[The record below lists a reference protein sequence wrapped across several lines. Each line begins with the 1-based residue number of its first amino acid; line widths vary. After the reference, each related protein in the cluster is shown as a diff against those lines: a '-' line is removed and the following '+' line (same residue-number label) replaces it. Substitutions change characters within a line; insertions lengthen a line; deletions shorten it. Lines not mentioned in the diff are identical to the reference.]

1 LIDYILKE
9 LKIDENYHGQ
19 FVKIFELKTELP
31 GLSPL
36 PEDLNLSIKSYLQNM
51 GIKKLYSHQIEAV
64 EEIKNGE
71 NVIITTSTS
80 SGKTLAFNIPI
91 INYLL
96 NNPKATAL
104 YIYPTKALAQDQFEK
119 VIEMVKE
126 IGINAGTYDGDT
138 PQERRTYLR
147 RHSRL
152 LLINPDILH
161 IGILPNHT
169 NWSSF
174 FSNLKF
180 IVVDEAHYYSGV
192 LGSHMSEIMRRLR
205 RISHYYGSYPQFILA
220 SATLKNPEEF
230 SFKLIGERF
239 KVIGGFENLPYK
251 KKLIILNPPLIDPS
265 SNLRRSI
272 YKEAVWILKKFLQ
285 NNVKTIAFVKSRK
298 GVELVTRML
307 KNSLE
312 PDEKE
317 FVSSYRA
324 GYTKETRHEIENK
337 LKNGKVKIV
346 ITTNALELGI
356 DIGALD
362 ATLIVGYPGS
372 ISSIF
377 QQSGR
382 SGRHSDS
389 LSILI
394 TGSNP
399 IDQYFAKDPD
409 YIFTK
414 NVESISINPENPY
427 IQIPHLKCAAYEIP
441 IDIEEDVEYFGN
453 STKDIVQK
461 LNRDGIFEKRSDK
474 YFYIDRHSVA
484 PEINIRG
491 AGQEQIRLFDSE
503 NNQIIERISRD
514 RAIEETFKGAVYM
527 HLADTYVVKELNLQD
542 NFAILEKKNV
552 DYYTDSLAIET
563 IWIQK
568 LINEKRFRRVNIYFG
583 DVLVEEKVRGFVK
596 KQFESDR
603 RMGSEELDLP
613 LIKFTTKAFWFTIE
627 EEMSKKIADLKE
639 DLPGTIHAV
648 EHLLVGMT
656 PLVVLCDRND
666 LGGVSHPLHPDTQKA
681 TIFVYDGIEG
691 GIGLSE
697 KGYERIGEIF
707 EFAYKT
713 VSECTCKDG
722 CPSCIFSPKCGNE
735 NSPLSK
741 NGAKILLKEILS

>member
-1 LIDYILKE
+1 MIDYILKE
-9 LKIDENYHGQ
+9 LQTDGNYHGQ
-19 FVKIFELKTELP
+19 FVKTFEIKTELP
-31 GLSPL
+31 SLSTIPK
-36 PEDLNLSIKSYLQNM
+36 DLHPSIKNYLKNK
-51 GIKKLYSHQIEAV
+51 GINELYPNQIEAMQ
-64 EEIKNGE
+64 EIKKGKNI
-71 NVIITTSTS
+71 IITTSAS

-91 INYLL
+91 INYLSKNL
-96 NNPKATAL
+96 KSSAL
-104 YIYPTKALAQDQFEK
+104 YIYPTKALTQDQFEK
-119 VIEMVKE
+119 VTEIIKK
-126 IGINAGTYDGDT
+126 IGINAGIYDGDT
-138 PQERRTYLR
+138 PQDRRTYLR

-152 LLINPDILH
+152 LLANPDILH

-169 NWSSF
+169 NWSNF

-180 IVVDEAHYYSGV
+180 VVVDEAHYYSGV

-239 KVIGGFENLPYK
+239 KLIGGFDNLPFK
-251 KKLIILNPPLIDPS
+251 KKLIILNPPLIDYA

-272 YKEAVWILKKFLQ
+272 YKEAVWILKKFLK
-285 NNVKTIAFVKSRK
+285 NNVKTIAFVKSRQ

-307 KNSLE
+307 KSSLE
-312 PDEKE
+312 PGEIE

-324 GYTKETRHEIENK
+324 GYTKETRHEIESK
-337 LKNGKVKIV
+337 LKKSEIKTV

-356 DIGALD
+356 DIGDLD
-362 ATLIVGYPGS
+362 ATVIVGYPGS

-382 SGRHSDS
+382 SGRRGDS

-414 NVESISINPENPY
+414 NVESISIDPENQY
-427 IQIPHLKCAAYEIP
+427 IETPHIKCASYEIP
-441 IDIEEDVEYFGN
+441 ITPEVDNEYFGKT
-453 STKDIVQK
+453 TKNIIEK
-461 LNRDGIFEKRSDK
+461 LSENGILERRSEK
-474 YFYIDRHSVA
+474 YFFTDRYSPA
-484 PEINIRG
+484 LEINIRG
-491 AGQEQIRLFDSE
+491 AGQEQVRLINSE
-503 NNQIIERISRD
+503 NNQTIERVSRD
-514 RAIEETFKGAVYM
+514 RAIEETFKGAVYL

-542 NFAILEKKNV
+542 NFAILEKKDV
-552 DYYTDSLAIET
+552 DYYTDSLATET

-568 LINEKRFRRVNIYFG
+568 LINEKKFKKINIFFG

-603 RMGSEELDLP
+603 RMGVEDLALP
-613 LIKFTTKAFWFTIE
+613 LIKFITKAFWFTIS
-627 EEMSKKIADLKE
+627 EEMCKKIVNLHE

-648 EHLLVGMT
+648 EHLLVGMM
-656 PLVVLCDRND
+656 PLIVLCDRND
-666 LGGVSHPLHPDTQKA
+666 VGGVSYAIHPDTQKA
-681 TIFVYDGIEG
+681 TIFVYDGVEG
-691 GIGLSE
+691 GIGLTE
-697 KGYERIGEIF
+697 LGFERIDELLKL
-707 EFAYKT
+707 AYKT
-713 VSECTCKDG
+713 VSECTCKEG

-735 NSPLSK
+735 NNPLSK

>member
-1 LIDYILKE
+1 MIDYILKE
-9 LKIDENYHGQ
+9 LQTDGNYHGQ
-19 FVKIFELKTELP
+19 FVKTFEIKTELP
-31 GLSPL
+31 SLSTI
-36 PEDLNLSIKSYLQNM
+36 PEDLHPSIKNYLKNK
-51 GIKKLYSHQIEAV
+51 GINELYPNQIEAMQ
-64 EEIKNGE
+64 EIKKGKNI
-71 NVIITTSTS
+71 IITTSAS

-91 INYLL
+91 INYLSKNL
-96 NNPKATAL
+96 KSSAL
-104 YIYPTKALAQDQFEK
+104 YIYPTKALTQDQFEK
-119 VIEMVKE
+119 VTEIIKE
-126 IGINAGTYDGDT
+126 IGINAGIYDGDT
-138 PQERRTYLR
+138 PQDRRTYLR

-152 LLINPDILH
+152 LLANPDILH

-169 NWSSF
+169 NWSNF

-180 IVVDEAHYYSGV
+180 VVVDEAHYYSGV

-239 KVIGGFENLPYK
+239 KLIGGFDNLPFK
-251 KKLIILNPPLIDPS
+251 KKLIILNPPLIDYA

-272 YKEAVWILKKFLQ
+272 YKEAVWILKKFLK
-285 NNVKTIAFVKSRK
+285 NNVKTIAFVKSRQ

-307 KNSLE
+307 KSSLE
-312 PDEKE
+312 PGEIE

-324 GYTKETRHEIENK
+324 GYTKETRHEIESK
-337 LKNGKVKIV
+337 LKKSEIKTV

-356 DIGALD
+356 DIGDLD
-362 ATLIVGYPGS
+362 ATVIVGYPGS

-382 SGRHSDS
+382 SGRRGDS

-414 NVESISINPENPY
+414 NVESISIDPENQY
-427 IQIPHLKCAAYEIP
+427 IETPHIKCASYEIP
-441 IDIEEDVEYFGN
+441 ITPEVDNEYFGKT
-453 STKDIVQK
+453 TKNIIEK
-461 LNRDGIFEKRSDK
+461 LSENGILERRSEK
-474 YFYIDRHSVA
+474 YFFTDRYSPA

-491 AGQEQIRLFDSE
+491 AGQEQVRLINSE
-503 NNQIIERISRD
+503 NNQTIERVSRD
-514 RAIEETFKGAVYM
+514 RAIEETFKGAVYL

-542 NFAILEKKNV
+542 NFAILEKKDV
-552 DYYTDSLAIET
+552 DYYTDSLATET

-568 LINEKRFRRVNIYFG
+568 LINEKKFKKINIFFG

-603 RMGSEELDLP
+603 RMGVEDLALP
-613 LIKFTTKAFWFTIE
+613 LIKFITKAFWFTIS
-627 EEMSKKIADLKE
+627 EEMCKKIVNLHE

-648 EHLLVGMT
+648 EHLLVGMM
-656 PLVVLCDRND
+656 PLIVLCDRND
-666 LGGVSHPLHPDTQKA
+666 VGGVSYAIHPDTQKA
-681 TIFVYDGIEG
+681 TIFVYDGVEG
-691 GIGLSE
+691 GIGLTE
-697 KGYERIGEIF
+697 LGFERIDELLKL
-707 EFAYKT
+707 AYKT
-713 VSECTCKDG
+713 VSECTCKEG

-735 NSPLSK
+735 NNPLSK

>member
-1 LIDYILKE
+1 MIDYILKE
-9 LKIDENYHGQ
+9 LQTDGNYHGQ
-19 FVKIFELKTELP
+19 FVKTFEIKTELP
-31 GLSPL
+31 SLSAIPK
-36 PEDLNLSIKSYLQNM
+36 DLHPSIKNYLKNK
-51 GIKKLYSHQIEAV
+51 GINELYPNQIEAMQ
-64 EEIKNGE
+64 EIKKGKNI
-71 NVIITTSTS
+71 IITTSAS

-91 INYLL
+91 INYLSKNL
-96 NNPKATAL
+96 KSSAL
-104 YIYPTKALAQDQFEK
+104 YIYPTKALTQDQFEK
-119 VIEMVKE
+119 VTEIIKE
-126 IGINAGTYDGDT
+126 IGINAGIYDGDT
-138 PQERRTYLR
+138 PQDRRTYLR

-152 LLINPDILH
+152 LLANPDILH

-169 NWSSF
+169 NWSNF

-180 IVVDEAHYYSGV
+180 VVVDEAHYYSGV

-239 KVIGGFENLPYK
+239 KLIGGFDNLPFK
-251 KKLIILNPPLIDPS
+251 KKLIILNPPLIDYA

-272 YKEAVWILKKFLQ
+272 YKEAVWILKKFLK
-285 NNVKTIAFVKSRK
+285 NNVKTIAFVKSRQ

-307 KNSLE
+307 KSSLE
-312 PDEKE
+312 PGEIE

-324 GYTKETRHEIENK
+324 GYTKETRHEIESK
-337 LKNGKVKIV
+337 LKKSEIKTV

-356 DIGALD
+356 DIGDLD
-362 ATLIVGYPGS
+362 ATVIVGYPGS

-382 SGRHSDS
+382 SGRRGDS

-414 NVESISINPENPY
+414 NVESISIDPENQY
-427 IQIPHLKCAAYEIP
+427 IETPHIKCASYEIP
-441 IDIEEDVEYFGN
+441 ITPEVDNEYFGKT
-453 STKDIVQK
+453 TKNIIEK
-461 LNRDGIFEKRSDK
+461 LSENGILERRSEK
-474 YFYIDRHSVA
+474 YFFTDRYSPA

-491 AGQEQIRLFDSE
+491 AGQEQVRLINSE
-503 NNQIIERISRD
+503 NNQTIERVSRD
-514 RAIEETFKGAVYM
+514 RAIEETFKDAVYL

-542 NFAILEKKNV
+542 NFAILEKKDV
-552 DYYTDSLAIET
+552 DYYTDSLATET

-568 LINEKRFRRVNIYFG
+568 LINEKKFKKINIFFG

-603 RMGSEELDLP
+603 RMGVEDLALP
-613 LIKFTTKAFWFTIE
+613 LIKFITKAFWFTIS
-627 EEMSKKIADLKE
+627 EEMCKKIVNLHE

-648 EHLLVGMT
+648 EHLLVGMM
-656 PLVVLCDRND
+656 PLIVLCDRND
-666 LGGVSHPLHPDTQKA
+666 VGGVSYAIHPDTQKA
-681 TIFVYDGIEG
+681 TIFVYDGVEG
-691 GIGLSE
+691 GIGLTE
-697 KGYERIGEIF
+697 LGFERIDELLKL
-707 EFAYKT
+707 AYKT
-713 VSECTCKDG
+713 VSECTCKEG

-735 NSPLSK
+735 NNPLSK